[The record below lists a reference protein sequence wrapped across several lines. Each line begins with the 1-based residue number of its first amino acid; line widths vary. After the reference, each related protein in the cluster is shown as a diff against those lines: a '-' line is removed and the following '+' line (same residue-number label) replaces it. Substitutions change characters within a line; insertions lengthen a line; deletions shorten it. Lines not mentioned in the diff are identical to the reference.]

1 MNFQEDVMKRALTL
15 VMIILSV
22 MLVFSC
28 ASKSTGKK
36 VLGAEGVTRPDWVRQ
51 LGKKEKGLHFEVG
64 YGKMSNYATSLKKAE
79 ADARNKIAFWVQ
91 TDVNT
96 VLKTYTQDAGIGD
109 QRELIE
115 YMEEISKQTAQVSI
129 SGAAI
134 EDSWEDED
142 GGVYVLMSY
151 DIDQAAENLANQ
163 MQSYQRNESAA
174 FAEFKAQEAFRQL
187 QYEQENR

>member
-36 VLGAEGVTRPDWVRQ
+36 VVGAEGVTRPDWVRQ

>member
-36 VLGAEGVTRPDWVRQ
+36 VVGAEGVTRPDWVRQ

-96 VLKTYTQDAGIGD
+96 VLKTSTQDAGIGD

>member
-1 MNFQEDVMKRALTL
+1 MKRVMTL

-22 MLVFSC
+22 MLVVSC
-28 ASKSTGKK
+28 ASKNTAKK
-36 VLGAEGVTRPDWVRQ
+36 VKGAEGITRPDWVRQ
-51 LGKKEKGLHFEVG
+51 MGKVDEGLHYEVG

-129 SGAAI
+129 SGATI
-134 EDSWEDED
+134 IDSWEDED

-151 DIDQAAENLANQ
+151 NIDKAAENLANQ
-163 MQSYQRNESAA
+163 MKSYQRNESAA

-187 QYEQENR
+187 QYEQQIENK

>member
-96 VLKTYTQDAGIGD
+96 VLKTYTQDAGIGE

-129 SGAAI
+129 SGATI

-151 DIDQAAENLANQ
+151 DVNQAAENLANQ

-187 QYEQENR
+187 QYEQENK

>member
-36 VLGAEGVTRPDWVRQ
+36 VVGAEGVTRPDWVRKM
-51 LGKKEKGLHFEVG
+51 GKKDRDLHFEVG

-96 VLKTYTQDAGIGD
+96 VLKTYTQDAGIGE

-115 YMEEISKQTAQVSI
+115 YMEEISKQTAQISI
-129 SGAAI
+129 SGAQI

-151 DIDQAAENLANQ
+151 DVNQAAENLANQ

-187 QYEQENR
+187 QYEQENK

>member
-36 VLGAEGVTRPDWVRQ
+36 VVGAEGVTRPDWVRQ

-187 QYEQENR
+187 QYEQGNR

>member
-96 VLKTYTQDAGIGD
+96 VLKTYTQDAGIGE

-151 DIDQAAENLANQ
+151 DIEQAAENLANQ

>member
-1 MNFQEDVMKRALTL
+1 MKRALTL

-96 VLKTYTQDAGIGD
+96 VLKTYTQDAGIGE

-129 SGAAI
+129 SGATI

-151 DIDQAAENLANQ
+151 DVNQAAENLANQ

-187 QYEQENR
+187 QYEQENK

>member
-96 VLKTYTQDAGIGD
+96 VLKTYTQDAGIGE

-115 YMEEISKQTAQVSI
+115 YMEDFLNRQLRFQFRCT
-129 SGAAI
+129 I

-151 DIDQAAENLANQ
+151 DIEQAAENLANQ

>member
-1 MNFQEDVMKRALTL
+1 MKRALTV
-15 VMIILSV
+15 VMIMLSV
-22 MLVFSC
+22 LLVFSC
-28 ASKSTGKK
+28 ASKSTGKR
-36 VLGAEGVTRPDWVRQ
+36 VVGAEGITRPDWVRQ
-51 LGKKEKGLHFEVG
+51 MGKQSKDVHYEVG

-115 YMEEISKQTAQVSI
+115 YMEEISKQTAQISI
-129 SGAAI
+129 SGAQI
-134 EDSWEDED
+134 EDSWEDTD

-151 DIDQAAENLANQ
+151 DVNQAAENLANQ
-163 MQSYQRNESAA
+163 MKTYQRNESAA

-187 QYEQENR
+187 QYEQENK

>member
-79 ADARNKIAFWVQ
+79 VDARNKIAFWVQ

-96 VLKTYTQDAGIGD
+96 VLKTYTQDAGIGE

-115 YMEEISKQTAQVSI
+115 YMEEISKQTARVSI

-151 DIDQAAENLANQ
+151 DIEQAAENLANQ